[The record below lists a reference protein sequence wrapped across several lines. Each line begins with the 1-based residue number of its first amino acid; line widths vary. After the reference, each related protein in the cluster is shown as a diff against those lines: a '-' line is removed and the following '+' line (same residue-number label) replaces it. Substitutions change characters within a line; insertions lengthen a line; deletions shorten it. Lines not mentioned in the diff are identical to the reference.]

1 MSNIHLSLPRQY
13 TCPVIFAILAV
24 TSFAPIH
31 AQSQFSTAKPIIKE
45 YKINSRVLNEE
56 RKITLYKPPVL
67 PAYVNA
73 ISPVIYTL
81 DGEYHA
87 DFIVTLINY
96 VSERFVTMPPIMV
109 VGIENIPN
117 GRAGRDR
124 DMTPL
129 IAKDSSVY
137 KTSGGAEKFLQ
148 FIREEVFPLVEKDFN
163 KTPYR
168 VLVGHSLAGFLTIH
182 CFLQHPEMF
191 NAYLASSPAMHMDNS
206 TYLKIAEEKINTAN
220 ERNNRLFFNVG
231 NENVPYLRNA
241 MRIDSLLKEK
251 KLKGLSFLFQYY
263 PKETHGTVFMKS
275 FYDGLHYIFQMDP
288 PDAGMQTKDLN
299 WELFENHYKNL
310 SEIFGYSMKPEESAI
325 NNYGYKFL
333 LAEKNIDKALEFF
346 KKNVQNYP
354 QSANVYDSYAEALLA
369 KGDKK
374 NAMLNYEKAFQLDPT
389 NTTARDIANKLKYE
403 QQIK

>member
-1 MSNIHLSLPRQY
+1 MIIA
-13 TCPVIFAILAV
+13 IFAV
-24 TSFAPIH
+24 SSFGPLH
-31 AQSQFSTAKPIIKE
+31 AQLQFSTAKPIIKE
-45 YKINSRVLNEE
+45 YKITSRVLNEE
-56 RKITLYKPPVL
+56 RKITIYKPPVL
-67 PAYVNA
+67 PEYINVV
-73 ISPVIYTL
+73 SPVIYTL

-96 VSERFVTMPPIMV
+96 VSERFVTMPPITV

-148 FIREEVFPLVEKDFN
+148 FISEEVFPLVEKDHN

-168 VLVGHSLAGFLTIH
+168 VLVGHSLAGFLTMH

-191 NAYLASSPAMHMDNS
+191 NAYLASSPAMNMDNS
-206 TYLKIAEEKINTAN
+206 IYLKIAEEKINNAT
-220 ERNNRLFFNVG
+220 ERNNRLFFNVAH
-231 NENVPYLRNA
+231 ENVPYLRNA
-241 MRIDSLLKEK
+241 KKIDSLLQAK

-288 PDAGMQTKDLN
+288 PDAGMQLNDIN
-299 WELFENHYKNL
+299 WELFENHYRNL
-310 SEIFGYSMKPEESAI
+310 SEIFGYSMKPEESSI
-325 NNYGYKFL
+325 NNYGYQFL
-333 LAEKNIDKALEFF
+333 LENNIDKALQFF
-346 KKNVQNYP
+346 RKNVENYP
-354 QSANVYDSYAEALLA
+354 NSSNVYDSYGEALLK
-369 KGDKK
+369 KGDKN
-374 NAMLNYEKAFQLDPT
+374 NALTNYEKAFQMDPT
-389 NTTARDIANKLKYE
+389 NTAAGEIVKKLKNE
-403 QQIK
+403 K

>member
-1 MSNIHLSLPRQY
+1 MMNKILLHLQRQY
-13 TCPVIFAILAV
+13 TCMMILVIFAV
-24 TSFAPIH
+24 TSLGHIH

-45 YKINSRVLNEE
+45 YKISSRVLNEE
-56 RKITLYKPPVL
+56 RKITIYKPPVL

-73 ISPVIYTL
+73 VSPVIYTL

-87 DFIVTLINY
+87 YYIVTLINY
-96 VSERFVTMPPIMV
+96 VSERFVTMPPITV
-109 VGIENIPN
+109 VGIENTSN
-117 GRAGRDR
+117 GRTGRDR

-148 FIREEVFPLVEKDFN
+148 FIREEVFPLVEKDHK

-168 VLVGHSLAGFLTIH
+168 VLVGHSLAGFLTMH

-191 NAYLASSPAMHMDNS
+191 NAYLASSPAMHLDNS
-206 TYLKIAEEKINTAN
+206 TYLKIAEEKINNST
-220 ERNNRLFFNVG
+220 ERNNRLFFNVAH
-231 NENVPYLRNA
+231 ENVPYLRNA
-241 MRIDSLLKEK
+241 KRIDSLLQAK
-251 KLKGLSFLFQYY
+251 KLKGLSFQFQYY
-263 PKETHGTVFMKS
+263 PKETHGTVYMKS

-288 PDAGMQTKDLN
+288 PGAGMQLN
-299 WELFENHYKNL
+299 DIKWELFEKHYKDL

-325 NNYGYKFL
+325 NNYGYQFL
-333 LAEKNIDKALEFF
+333 QVEKNIDKALEFF
-346 KKNVQNYP
+346 KKNVENYP

-389 NTTARDIANKLKYE
+389 NTAARDIVNKLKSG
-403 QQIK
+403 K

>member
-1 MSNIHLSLPRQY
+1 MNKIHLHLQRQY
-13 TCPVIFAILAV
+13 AWMLIIAIFAV
-24 TSFAPIH
+24 TSFGPIH

-45 YKINSRVLNEE
+45 YNISSRVLNEE
-56 RKITLYKPPVL
+56 RKITIYKPPVL
-67 PAYVNA
+67 PAYMNVV
-73 ISPVIYTL
+73 SPVIYTL

-87 DFIVTLINY
+87 DFIVSLINY
-96 VSERFVTMPPIMV
+96 VSERFVTMPPITV

-117 GRAGRDR
+117 GQTGRTR

-148 FIREEVFPLVEKDFN
+148 FIREEVFPLVEKDHN

-168 VLVGHSLAGFLTIH
+168 VLVGHSLAGFLTMH

-206 TYLKIAEEKINTAN
+206 IYLKIAEEKINNTT
-220 ERNNRLFFNVG
+220 ERNNRLFFNVAH
-231 NENVPYLRNA
+231 EDVPYLRNA
-241 MRIDSLLKEK
+241 KKIDSLLQAK
-251 KLKGLSFLFQYY
+251 KLKGLSFQFQYY
-263 PKETHGTVFMKS
+263 PKETHGTVYMKS

-288 PDAGMQTKDLN
+288 PDAGMQLNDIN

-325 NNYGYKFL
+325 NHYGYQFL
-333 LAEKNIDKALEFF
+333 LVEKNVDKALEFF
-346 KKNVQNYP
+346 KKNVENYP
-354 QSANVYDSYAEALLA
+354 QSANVYDSYGEALLA

-389 NTTARDIANKLKYE
+389 NTAAGDIVNKLKNE
-403 QQIK
+403 Q

>member
-1 MSNIHLSLPRQY
+1 MKSNKFLFLL
-13 TCPVIFAILAV
+13 VIFCSCSLLRLA
-24 TSFAPIH
+24 
-31 AQSQFSTAKPIIKE
+31 AQSQFSTAKPVIRE
-45 YKINSRVLNEE
+45 YKISSHVLNEE
-56 RKITLYKPPVL
+56 RKITIYKPPVL
-67 PAYVNA
+67 PEYVNA

-96 VSERFVTMPPIMV
+96 VSERFVTMPPITV
-109 VGIENIPN
+109 VGIENTPN
-117 GRAGRDR
+117 GRTGRDR

-148 FIREEVFPLVEKDFN
+148 FIREEVFPLVEKDHK

-168 VLVGHSLAGFLTIH
+168 VLVGHSLAGFLTMH

-191 NAYLASSPAMHMDNS
+191 NAYLASSPAMHLDNS
-206 TYLKIAEEKINTAN
+206 IYLKIVEEKINNST
-220 ERNNRLFFNVG
+220 ERNNRLFFNVAH
-231 NENVPYLRNA
+231 ENIPYLRTA
-241 MRIDSLLKEK
+241 KKIDSLLQAK

-263 PKETHGTVFMKS
+263 PKETHGTVYMKS

-288 PDAGMQTKDLN
+288 PDAGMRLN
-299 WELFENHYKNL
+299 DIKWELFENHYKNL
-310 SEIFGYSMKPEESAI
+310 SEIFGYSMKPEESMI
-325 NNYGYKFL
+325 NSYGYQL
-333 LAEKNIDKALEFF
+333 LADKNIDKALEFF
-346 KKNVQNYP
+346 KKNVENYP

-374 NAMLNYEKAFQLDPT
+374 NAMINYEKAFQMDPT
-389 NTTARDIANKLKYE
+389 NTAAKDIVNKLKSE
-403 QQIK
+403 Q

>member
-1 MSNIHLSLPRQY
+1 MILI
-13 TCPVIFAILAV
+13 VIFAV
-24 TSFAPIH
+24 TSFSLLH
-31 AQSQFSTAKPIIKE
+31 AQSQFSSAKPIIKE
-45 YKINSRVLNEE
+45 YNISSRVLNEV
-56 RKITLYKPPVL
+56 RKITIYQPPVL
-67 PAYVNA
+67 PVYSNVV
-73 ISPVIYTL
+73 SPVIYTL

-87 DFIVTLINY
+87 DFIVSLINY
-96 VSERFVTMPPIMV
+96 VSERFVMMPPITV
-109 VGIENIPN
+109 VGIENIPGQT
-117 GRAGRDR
+117 GRNR

-148 FIREEVFPLVEKDFN
+148 FIREEVFPLVEKDHN

-168 VLVGHSLAGFLTIH
+168 VLVGHSLAGFLTMH

-206 TYLKIAEEKINTAN
+206 IYLKIAEEKINNTT
-220 ERNNRLFFNVG
+220 ERNNRLFFNVAH
-231 NENVPYLRNA
+231 EDVPYLRNA
-241 MRIDSLLKEK
+241 KKIDSLLQAK
-251 KLKGLSFLFQYY
+251 KLKGLSFQFQYY
-263 PKETHGTVFMKS
+263 PKETHGTVYMKS

-288 PDAGMQTKDLN
+288 PDAGMELSDIN

-325 NNYGYKFL
+325 NHYGYQFL
-333 LAEKNIDKALEFF
+333 RVEKNVDKALEFF
-346 KKNVQNYP
+346 KKNVENYP
-354 QSANVYDSYAEALLA
+354 KSANVYDSYAEALLA

-389 NTTARDIANKLKYE
+389 NTAAWDIVNQLKNE
-403 QQIK
+403 Q